1 MRWRGITEQ
10 DVSSCLGSPE
20 FTEPAS
26 GGKKNAWLK
35 VRDKFLRV
43 TFRQEGHRTVVITAV
58 LKRKGP
64 RGLT

>member
-10 DVSSCLGSPE
+10 DVSACLGSPG

-26 GGKKNAWLK
+26 EGKQNAWLK
-35 VRDKFLRV
+35 VGERFLRV
-43 TFRQEGHRTVVITAV
+43 TYRQEAHRTVVITAV
-58 LKRKGP
+58 LKRNGP

>member
-10 DVSSCLGSPE
+10 DVSACLGSPG

-35 VRDKFLRV
+35 VAGKFLRV
-43 TFRQEGHRTVVITAV
+43 TYRQEAHRTVVITAV

>member
-10 DVSSCLGSPE
+10 DISACLSSSE

-35 VRDKFLRV
+35 VGGKFLRV
-43 TFRQEGHRTVVITAV
+43 TYRQEAHRTVVITAV